1 MTEVY
6 RLPPE
11 PPVGTVVEV
20 LSGTFAGG
28 RYQRMTRES
37 GFHWRALDFGQV
49 ATPGPLTTWRYLFEC
64 AGPDGVRVVEEG

>member
-20 LSGTFAGG
+20 MGG
-28 RYQRMTRES
+28 RYEGDRWERCRTEDELA
-37 GFHWRALDFGQV
+37 FWRG
-49 ATPGPLTTWRYLFEC
+49 PGSWTTWERVLRR
-64 AGPDGVRVVEEG
+64 AGPDGVRVVEEQR